1 MRDQLIEIVNSF
13 IIINVSRSMN
23 RYLLL
28 FMGLLVL
35 EIVLCTIQ
43 KYVFLSNLG
52 TAFKFIDLRN
62 N

>member
-1 MRDQLIEIVNSF
+1 
-13 IIINVSRSMN
+13 MN